1 LTEIFLEE
9 MTHSS
14 SVGKISL
21 EIFVKSYSQRD
32 GSAASDRVQE
42 REKRLMSS
50 PPYQQKIIPF
60 PAPTINPWIDAYAR
74 AELAG
79 KNEATI
85 DAYLRILSQV
95 TNWVAQLPGSQ
106 GQFHPKHLT
115 KTAFGEYLEEL
126 KDKEYSTSHQ
136 ERVKTVINGF
146 ANWLIAEGEI
156 NRNPTRGFT
165 IPPAALLAP
174 RELHKDQRVVLRN
187 LVERARDLRGT
198 AMFALGYWAGCR
210 VSDVSYLLMKH
221 TQVGPKVGKL
231 RVGHKGE
238 KYRDILLLN
247 PAREP
252 LYEYIQQG
260 KRTQESQYVFTSQR
274 ETLPVPEGEL
284 DGWRLGEAAIHAW
297 FKQLKAT
304 ATEAEASFIRD
315 VTFHDLRHDFAHRA
329 KKEAGLNDGELA
341 VYLGHIT
348 KHGTPAIQTTARY
361 TQPSMDQIREKL
373 KGMKGM

>member
-1 LTEIFLEE
+1 
-9 MTHSS
+9 
-14 SVGKISL
+14 
-21 EIFVKSYSQRD
+21 
-32 GSAASDRVQE
+32 
-42 REKRLMSS
+42 MSS
-50 PPYQQKIIPF
+50 PHRQQKIIAF
-60 PAPTINPWIDAYAR
+60 PAPTANHWIEAYAH

-85 DAYLRILSQV
+85 DAYLRILHQV
-95 TNWVAQLPGSQ
+95 TNWVAQLPGSE
-106 GQFHPKHLT
+106 GQFHPKQLT
-115 KTAFGEYLEEL
+115 KTAVGDYLEEL
-126 KDKEYSTSHQ
+126 KDQEYSTSHQ

-156 NRNPTRGFT
+156 RTNPTRGLT

-174 RELHKDQRVVLRN
+174 RELSKEQRLVLRN
-187 LVERARDLRGT
+187 LVERSRDLRGK

-221 TQVGPKVGKL
+221 IQVGRKIGKL
-231 RVGHKGE
+231 HVGHKGE
-238 KYRDILLLN
+238 KYRDIILLN
-247 PAREP
+247 TAREP
-252 LYEYIQQG
+252 LYEYLEKG
-260 KRTQESQYVFTSQR
+260 KRARESHYVFTSQR
-274 ETLPVPEGEL
+274 ETIPVPDTEL
-284 DGWRLGEAAIHAW
+284 DGWRLGEAAIHEW

-329 KKEAGLNDGELA
+329 KKEAGLDDGEPA

-348 KHGTPAIQTTARY
+348 KRGTPAVQTTARY